1 MTSNKRSYARI
12 GWLAATLALGVGLVA
27 GAWMNRR
34 AAASAAALLNTGQ
47 AEVLEAAARA
57 AFHPWGPEVDSAA
70 LALFVEEHAESG
82 LRYMAL
88 ISPSGEVRAGA
99 GVAAA
104 PPEPPVRA
112 APGAELP
119 LMEMGGRV
127 RAWFF
132 RPPGPGE
139 RGGVGSFDARAGGA
153 AAAALAEPP
162 GAQLGAARDSTPAA
176 ANRRDG
182 RRDFARG
189 GRAGGGSGQQA
200 YLLLEFEP
208 VVASSVVAGAT
219 RSLGLAGVAASILT
233 LAAVLFWRL
242 TEKYDAARLSL
253 VEQRRLTQ
261 LGELSAVMAHEIRNP
276 LASLKGNAQLL
287 AEGLAPGS
295 RERGRAERVI
305 GEATRLESLTSDL
318 LDFARSAPLDLKS
331 VDPVAPVRASL
342 ADLGE
347 EGFELDARRA
357 PQRWALDPERVRQLL
372 LNVLQNARQA
382 SPEGKKPSVR
392 VAGEGKTLIYEVRDF
407 GPGLPS
413 GSEARIFDPFFTTR
427 TKGTGLGL
435 AVARRVAEMH
445 GGTIAARNHPEGGAL
460 FRIEIPDGR
469 GF

>member
-1 MTSNKRSYARI
+1 
-12 GWLAATLALGVGLVA
+12 
-27 GAWMNRR
+27 
-34 AAASAAALLNTGQ
+34 LL
-47 AEVLEAAARA
+47 
-57 AFHPWGPEVDSAA
+57 
-70 LALFVEEHAESG
+70 
-82 LRYMAL
+82 
-88 ISPSGEVRAGA
+88 
-99 GVAAA
+99 
-104 PPEPPVRA
+104 
-112 APGAELP
+112 
-119 LMEMGGRV
+119 
-127 RAWFF
+127 
-132 RPPGPGE
+132 
-139 RGGVGSFDARAGGA
+139 
-153 AAAALAEPP
+153 
-162 GAQLGAARDSTPAA
+162 
-176 ANRRDG
+176 
-182 RRDFARG
+182 
-189 GRAGGGSGQQA
+189 
-200 YLLLEFEP
+200 
-208 VVASSVVAGAT
+208 
-219 RSLGLAGVAASILT
+219 
-233 LAAVLFWRL
+233 
-242 TEKYDAARLSL
+242 
-253 VEQRRLTQ
+253 EQRRLTQ